1 MLYLQYFVVVLKK
14 KERLEGKEVRFL
26 TRKRQS
32 FVRGIFLIFY
42 CAQYPNRDYH
52 QISFHVPLA
61 LSKRAVIRHQI
72 KRILIAS
79 YEEFIKQQPWN
90 TNYSKCF
97 VMFQKSKLDPLIN
110 LLEKKDKNQIK
121 TYLSTEFQSVFSSF
135 LHSQWKKSQNKSS

>member
-1 MLYLQYFVVVLKK
+1 MTLRWELIRWGVLYLQYFVVVLKK

-52 QISFHVPLA
+52 QISFHIP
-61 LSKRAVIRHQI
+61 
-72 KRILIAS
+72 
-79 YEEFIKQQPWN
+79 FIKQQAWN

-97 VMFQKSKLDPLIN
+97 VMFQKSKLDPLIS
-110 LLEKKDKNQIK
+110 LLEKKDKSQIK